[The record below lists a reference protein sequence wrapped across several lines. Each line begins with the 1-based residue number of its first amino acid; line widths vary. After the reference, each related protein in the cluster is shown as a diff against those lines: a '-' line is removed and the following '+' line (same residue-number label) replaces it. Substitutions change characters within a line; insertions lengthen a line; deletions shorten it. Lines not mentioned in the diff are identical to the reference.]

1 MTSRQITNLRVAGF
15 TLIEVMI
22 TVAVVA
28 ILASVALP
36 SYLDYV
42 TRSRL
47 VEAKTSLVDM
57 RTRLEQFFL
66 DNRTY
71 PTSCIA
77 AGVAPTAVQI
87 NLPAGAKFFTVTCD
101 NLTAATYTVTATG
114 TGSMLGFVFTVNETN
129 ARATTGVKSG
139 WTLAPNPKPCW
150 VSRKSGDC

>member
-1 MTSRQITNLRVAGF
+1 MKTRNVKQLNAAGF

-22 TVAVVA
+22 TVAVIS
-28 ILASVALP
+28 ILAAVALP
-36 SYLDYV
+36 QYFDYV

-77 AGVAPTAVQI
+77 AGAAPSAVQI
-87 NLPAGAKFFTVTCD
+87 NLPANAKFFTVTCS
-101 NLTAATYTVTATG
+101 NLSATSYTVTATG
-114 TGSMLGFVFTVNETN
+114 TGSMTGFVFTINQAN
-129 ARATTGVKSG
+129 ARVTTGVKSG
-139 WTLAPNPKPCW
+139 WTTPNPNTCW
-150 VSRKSGDC
+150 ASRKNGDC

>member
-1 MTSRQITNLRVAGF
+1 MKTRTTKKPNMTGF

-28 ILASVALP
+28 ILAAVAMP
-36 SYLDYV
+36 QYFDYV

-47 VEAKTSLVDM
+47 VEAKTNLVDM

-77 AGVAPTAVQI
+77 AGAAPSAVQI
-87 NLPAGAKFFTVTCD
+87 NLPANAKFFTVTCG
-101 NLTAATYTVTATG
+101 NLSATTYRVTATG
-114 TGSMLGFVFTVNETN
+114 TGSMAGFAFTINEANT
-129 ARATTGVKSG
+129 RVTTGVKTG
-139 WTLAPNPKPCW
+139 WATPNPNTCW
-150 VSRKSGDC
+150 VSRKSGEC

>member
-1 MTSRQITNLRVAGF
+1 MTSHQLTNHRVAGF

-28 ILASVALP
+28 ILAGVALP
-36 SYLDYV
+36 NYLDYV

-71 PTSCIA
+71 PASCIA
-77 AGVAPTAVQI
+77 AGVAPTATQI
-87 NLPAGAKFFTVTCD
+87 NLPAGAKFFDVTCA
-101 NLTAATYTVTATG
+101 LTATTYTVTATG
-114 TGSMLGFVFTVNETN
+114 KGSMLGFVFTVNEANT
-129 ARATTGVKSG
+129 RATTGVKSG
-139 WTLAPNPKPCW
+139 WTTPSPNTCW
-150 VSRKSGDC
+150 VGRKNGDC